1 MDLLLWRHAEAVD
14 GTPDLSRELTARGRE
29 QSRKMAAWLDTHAPA
44 QMRLLSSPAVRARQ
58 TAAAFSNAFEIVD
71 ALGPSQGA
79 ADLLDATGWPDAHG
93 AVLVVGHQPT
103 LGEVAAL
110 LLAGK
115 EASWS
120 IKKGALWWLTRRERF
135 GAAQTV
141 LRAVVPPGLV

>member
-1 MDLLLWRHAEAVD
+1 M
-14 GTPDLSRELTARGRE
+14 
-29 QSRKMAAWLDTHAPA
+29 
-44 QMRLLSSPAVRARQ
+44 
-58 TAAAFSNAFEIVD
+58 
-71 ALGPSQGA
+71 
-79 ADLLDATGWPDAHG
+79 
-93 AVLVVGHQPT
+93 LVVGHQPT

-110 LLAGK
+110 LLSGK